1 MEWQIAAGRPVYIQ
15 LVEQLERAV
24 VTGVYP
30 PGERVPA
37 VRDLAAQ
44 ASVNPNTMQKAF
56 TELERT
62 GLIVT
67 RRTSGRTVTEDTA
80 LIEQVR
86 SELAELQISQFLTRM
101 QHLGYQKDD
110 SIRLLLAKKEEI
122 S

>member
-44 ASVNPNTMQKAF
+44 AQVNPNTMQRALAEMESRGLLV
-56 TELERT
+56 TQRT
-62 GLIVT
+62 T
-67 RRTSGRTVTEDTA
+67 GRTVTSDTA
-80 LIEQVR
+80 LIAKTRQT
-86 SELAELQISQFLTRM
+86 LAASLAQDFLAQAKALGLTR
-101 QHLGYQKDD
+101 
-110 SIRLLLAKKEEI
+110 EEI
-122 S
+122 LALLQQEE

>member
-44 ASVNPNTMQKAF
+44 AQVNPNTMQRALA
-56 TELERT
+56 EMESR
-62 GLIVT
+62 GLLVT
-67 RRTSGRTVTEDTA
+67 QRTSGRTVTSDTA
-80 LIEQVR
+80 LIAKTHQA
-86 SELAELQISQFLTRM
+86 LAASLAQDFLAQAKALGLTR
-101 QHLGYQKDD
+101 
-110 SIRLLLAKKEEI
+110 EEI
-122 S
+122 LALLQQEE

>member
-44 ASVNPNTMQKAF
+44 AQVNPNTMQRALAEMESRGLLV
-56 TELERT
+56 TQRT
-62 GLIVT
+62 T
-67 RRTSGRTVTEDTA
+67 GRTVTSDTVLIAKTRQA
-80 LIEQVR
+80 LAA
-86 SELAELQISQFLTRM
+86 SLAQDFLAQAKALGLTR
-101 QHLGYQKDD
+101 
-110 SIRLLLAKKEEI
+110 EEI
-122 S
+122 LALLQQEE

>member
-44 ASVNPNTMQKAF
+44 AQVNPNTMQRALAEMESRGLLV
-56 TELERT
+56 TQRT
-62 GLIVT
+62 T
-67 RRTSGRTVTEDTA
+67 GRTVTSDTA
-80 LIEQVR
+80 LIAKTRQA
-86 SELAELQISQFLTRM
+86 LAASLAQDFLAQAKALGLTRAEI
-101 QHLGYQKDD
+101 LA
-110 SIRLLLAKKEEI
+110 LLQQEE
-122 S
+122 

>member
-44 ASVNPNTMQKAF
+44 AQVNPNTMQRALA
-56 TELERT
+56 EMESR
-62 GLIVT
+62 GLLVT
-67 RRTSGRTVTEDTA
+67 QRMSGRTVTSDTA
-80 LIEQVR
+80 LIAKTRQA
-86 SELAELQISQFLTRM
+86 LAASLAQDFLAQAKALGLTR
-101 QHLGYQKDD
+101 
-110 SIRLLLAKKEEI
+110 EEI
-122 S
+122 LALLQQEE

>member
-44 ASVNPNTMQKAF
+44 AQVNPNTMQRALAEMESRGLLV
-56 TELERT
+56 TQRT
-62 GLIVT
+62 T
-67 RRTSGRTVTEDTA
+67 GRTVTSDTA
-80 LIEQVR
+80 LIAKTRQA
-86 SELAELQISQFLTRM
+86 LAASLAQDFLAQAQALGLTR
-101 QHLGYQKDD
+101 
-110 SIRLLLAKKEEI
+110 EEI
-122 S
+122 LALLQQEE

>member
-44 ASVNPNTMQKAF
+44 AQVNPNTMQRALA
-56 TELERT
+56 EMESR
-62 GLIVT
+62 GLLVT
-67 RRTSGRTVTEDTA
+67 QRTSGRTVTSDTA
-80 LIEQVR
+80 LIAKTRQA
-86 SELAELQISQFLTRM
+86 LAATLAQDFLAQAKALGLTR
-101 QHLGYQKDD
+101 
-110 SIRLLLAKKEEI
+110 EEI
-122 S
+122 LALLQQEE

>member
-44 ASVNPNTMQKAF
+44 AQVNPNTMQRALAEMESRGLLV
-56 TELERT
+56 TQRT
-62 GLIVT
+62 T
-67 RRTSGRTVTEDTA
+67 GRTVTSDTA
-80 LIEQVR
+80 LIAKTRQA
-86 SELAELQISQFLTRM
+86 LAASLAQDFLAQAKALGLTR
-101 QHLGYQKDD
+101 
-110 SIRLLLAKKEEI
+110 EEI
-122 S
+122 LALLQQEE

>member
-44 ASVNPNTMQKAF
+44 AQVNPNTMQRALA
-56 TELERT
+56 EMESR
-62 GLIVT
+62 GLLVT
-67 RRTSGRTVTEDTA
+67 QRTSGRTVTSDTA
-80 LIEQVR
+80 LIAKTRQA
-86 SELAELQISQFLTRM
+86 LAASLAHDFLAQAKALGLTR
-101 QHLGYQKDD
+101 
-110 SIRLLLAKKEEI
+110 EEI
-122 S
+122 LALLQQEE

>member
-44 ASVNPNTMQKAF
+44 AHVNPNTMQRALAEMESRGLLV
-56 TELERT
+56 TQRT
-62 GLIVT
+62 T
-67 RRTSGRTVTEDTA
+67 GRTVTSDTA
-80 LIEQVR
+80 LIAKTRQA
-86 SELAELQISQFLTRM
+86 LAASLAQDFLAQAKALGLTR
-101 QHLGYQKDD
+101 
-110 SIRLLLAKKEEI
+110 EEI
-122 S
+122 LALLQQEE

>member
-44 ASVNPNTMQKAF
+44 AQVNPNTMQRALA
-56 TELERT
+56 EMESR
-62 GLIVT
+62 GLLVT
-67 RRTSGRTVTEDTA
+67 QRTSGRTVTSDTA
-80 LIEQVR
+80 LIAKTRQALAASLAQVF
-86 SELAELQISQFLTRM
+86 LAQAEALGLTR
-101 QHLGYQKDD
+101 
-110 SIRLLLAKKEEI
+110 EEI
-122 S
+122 LALLQQEE

>member
-44 ASVNPNTMQKAF
+44 AQVNPNTMQRALAEMESRGLLV
-56 TELERT
+56 TQRT
-62 GLIVT
+62 T
-67 RRTSGRTVTEDTA
+67 GRTVTSDTA
-80 LIEQVR
+80 LIAKTRQA
-86 SELAELQISQFLTRM
+86 LAASLAQDFLAQAKARGLTRAGI
-101 QHLGYQKDD
+101 LA
-110 SIRLLLAKKEEI
+110 LLQQEE
-122 S
+122 

>member
-44 ASVNPNTMQKAF
+44 AQVNPNTMQRALAEMESHGLLV
-56 TELERT
+56 TQRT
-62 GLIVT
+62 T
-67 RRTSGRTVTEDTA
+67 GRTVTSDTA
-80 LIEQVR
+80 LIAKTRQA
-86 SELAELQISQFLTRM
+86 LAASLAQDFLAQAKALGLTR
-101 QHLGYQKDD
+101 
-110 SIRLLLAKKEEI
+110 EEI
-122 S
+122 LALLQQEE

>member
-44 ASVNPNTMQKAF
+44 AQVNPNTMQRALAEMESRGLLV
-56 TELERT
+56 TQRT
-62 GLIVT
+62 T
-67 RRTSGRTVTEDTA
+67 GRTVTSDTA
-80 LIEQVR
+80 MIAKTRQA
-86 SELAELQISQFLTRM
+86 LAASLAQDFLAQAKALGLTR
-101 QHLGYQKDD
+101 
-110 SIRLLLAKKEEI
+110 EEI
-122 S
+122 LALLQQEE

>member
-44 ASVNPNTMQKAF
+44 AQVSPNTMQRALA
-56 TELERT
+56 EMESR
-62 GLIVT
+62 GLLVT
-67 RRTSGRTVTEDTA
+67 QRTSGRTVTSDTA
-80 LIEQVR
+80 LIAKTRQA
-86 SELAELQISQFLTRM
+86 LAASLAQDFLAQAKALGLTR
-101 QHLGYQKDD
+101 
-110 SIRLLLAKKEEI
+110 EEI
-122 S
+122 LALLQQEE

>member
-44 ASVNPNTMQKAF
+44 AQVNPNTMQRALAEMESRGLLV
-56 TELERT
+56 TQRT
-62 GLIVT
+62 T
-67 RRTSGRTVTEDTA
+67 GRTVTSDTA
-80 LIEQVR
+80 LIAKTRQA
-86 SELAELQISQFLTRM
+86 LAASLAQDFLAQAKALGLTR
-101 QHLGYQKDD
+101 
-110 SIRLLLAKKEEI
+110 EEI
-122 S
+122 LALLKQEE

>member
-1 MEWQIAAGRPVYIQ
+1 MEWHIAAGRPVYIQ

-122 S
+122 